1 MMTNENKPAEGLR
14 SSPAS
19 PLEQPHCE
27 NCGAVGVELQ
37 ELICRSC
44 WEHDADGPAF
54 HWRDGVYFQ
63 RLNLGAVLMTLP
75 GVWKMIPENEWASI
89 VQHVGRAEVSSP
101 ARPPQWQP
109 IDTAPKDADVLLL
122 WAEGWGVQPGYWC
135 RLDEDESEHG
145 WIASETEGL
154 TGGRFKEATHWMPLP
169 AAPGL
174 AEVSSAPPQP
184 IFNQHTIT
192 PAMEE
197 ALRENWRAAG
207 IAASAPPPAPEQL
220 RARIAAF
227 NRKRSGN
234 SPSDLLR

>member
-1 MMTNENKPAEGLR
+1 MLTNENKPAEGLR

-101 ARPPQWQP
+101 ARPTLQKIREHLSAVEGSPDW
-109 IDTAPKDADVLLL
+109 ADLTEILDWYKRDVETLL
-122 WAEGWGVQPGYWC
+122 A
-135 RLDEDESEHG
+135 
-145 WIASETEGL
+145 
-154 TGGRFKEATHWMPLP
+154 
-169 AAPGL
+169 L
-174 AEVSSAPPQP
+174 AE
-184 IFNQHTIT
+184 
-192 PAMEE
+192 
-197 ALRENWRAAG
+197 
-207 IAASAPPPAPEQL
+207 
-220 RARIAAF
+220 
-227 NRKRSGN
+227 
-234 SPSDLLR
+234 